1 MIVQNKNNLNLIF
14 TNIFYLLILFSSII
28 TTIFSRYVHVVGI
41 SFWKEIIFFVIF
53 VLYLI
58 YLYKQQKFRRRYIEI
73 SLVTMIIIIQLI
85 VSKYNNVGLIQ
96 NILGYKII
104 IFYIPLFFIY
114 KQDDYN
120 LEYIINNL
128 LKIISSASIIMF
140 IYGILQIKM
149 GYFTLLGF
157 YGEQMAGFTNNSIL
171 RVFSTTA
178 SPFEYAY
185 FCYLMVL
192 LCWAYILFK
201 NPKKFIM
208 YILFTINMIGI
219 IISNV
224 RQSLLDVIIG
234 LILITLFKIF
244 KSNRLKKMIFILGP
258 LLGFIIFNYLINFS
272 MNYYG
277 NNNFIK
283 SIITSNSLN
292 ARQVLWENAFQQFS
306 INNIFTQLFGFGVG
320 AVGAAQKLMMNFSG
334 NYIEFNTIDNLYLYL
349 YMNLGII
356 GVLIFIIF
364 IFKTIF
370 KVINSINN
378 NNMYNYILMV
388 TYVLCFNLF
397 IGGYFRTIIE
407 GLIMQV
413 TLWSFMGIAS
423 RITKMK
429 EELS

>member
-1 MIVQNKNNLNLIF
+1 
-14 TNIFYLLILFSSII
+14 
-28 TTIFSRYVHVVGI
+28 
-41 SFWKEIIFFVIF
+41 
-53 VLYLI
+53 
-58 YLYKQQKFRRRYIEI
+58 
-73 SLVTMIIIIQLI
+73 
-85 VSKYNNVGLIQ
+85 
-96 NILGYKII
+96 
-104 IFYIPLFFIY
+104 
-114 KQDDYN
+114 
-120 LEYIINNL
+120 
-128 LKIISSASIIMF
+128 
-140 IYGILQIKM
+140 
-149 GYFTLLGF
+149 
-157 YGEQMAGFTNNSIL
+157 
-171 RVFSTTA
+171 
-178 SPFEYAY
+178 
-185 FCYLMVL
+185 MVL

-423 RITKMK
+423 RMTKMK